1 MNIKEV
7 RKLAKETEL
16 VFEQDN
22 WKLELRTRNNHPGY
36 KIWGIYGG
44 YEIFSFDERGLRPRT
59 LNGIAIPENIV
70 EETLKTWKKHIKLPP
85 RNANIPARP
94 YVF

>member
-1 MNIKEV
+1 M
-7 RKLAKETEL
+7 AKESEL

-44 YEIFSFDERGLRPRT
+44 YEIFSLDERGLRPRV
-59 LNGIAIPENIV
+59 LNGIAIPEKIV
-70 EETLKTWKKHIKLPP
+70 EEALRIWKNKIKAPAH
-85 RNANIPARP
+85 NHGIPVRP
-94 YVF
+94 YAL